1 MAAPVVEA
9 LREGGLLTMGL
20 SSAMGGHEVPI
31 GQALCAI
38 EEISYADGAAGWN
51 VMIAFDTDVW
61 AGFLRGTSRELI
73 RSISRPI
80 VGGSLSSPG
89 RIEKAD
95 GGYRISGRWKFGSGC
110 QHADVMLVGAVLCEG
125 GKPLLASNGAP
136 QLLQIAMRASEVN
149 ILDTWRVTGL
159 RGTGSHDFMIDN
171 LLVAAERALP
181 LNITDPFERGP
192 LYAFPMLASFAV
204 AKGAVALGIARHAID
219 AFKEIAR
226 AKIPATRTATLSERP
241 AVQIDLAHAEAIMH
255 SARAFLHQ
263 SVEQGW
269 QELIAGRPIPQPLRA
284 LTRLAATDCVK
295 RCADAVDLMYHA
307 ARRHCDPRIMRTRK
321 MFPRCARCDRTC
333 RRATGDVR
341 SSRTRTPG
349 PPA

>member
-1 MAAPVVEA
+1 
-9 LREGGLLTMGL
+9 
-20 SSAMGGHEVPI
+20 
-31 GQALCAI
+31 
-38 EEISYADGAAGWN
+38 
-51 VMIAFDTDVW
+51 VW

-80 VGGSLSSPG
+80 IGGSLSSPG

-219 AFKEIAR
+219 AFMEIAR

-295 RCADAVDLMYHA
+295 RCADAVDL
-307 ARRHCDPRIMRTRK
+307 
-321 MFPRCARCDRTC
+321 C
-333 RRATGDVR
+333 RPDIKLATGVCLLPEREPLITAKAVASLDLYSGGRVVLGVGAGWLREETEAMGAHFGTRWKRLRETVEAMRIAWSQPEPSYAGDIVR
-341 SSRTRTPG
+341 F
-349 PPA
+349 PPLRCEP